1 MDTTPSYTLSCAKED
16 FKFSSAH
23 FVAHNG
29 GREKLHGHNY
39 RLYVSLQARSLGA
52 DGTVMDFAELKKV
65 VRALCKCVAFIFI
78 IVMDSMLCPLRYN
91 APPFFSL
98 SNAIH
103 VHGCV
108 LTT

>member
-65 VRALCKCVAFIFI
+65 VRALCKCVA
-78 IVMDSMLCPLRYN
+78 
-91 APPFFSL
+91 SL
-98 SNAIH
+98 FWTIC
-103 VHGCV
+103 CV
-108 LTT
+108 FCCDVLLLFPNVIQWLLLSLLQT